1 MAKRFY
7 ILLLIILAHTLA
19 HGQLEITS
27 FFPTSGQEGT
37 RIEIHGTS
45 FQGAR
50 AVRFGN
56 ISALYRIVSDS
67 TIFALVPMHAPSGPI
82 TLIGRE
88 GRAKTSEPFIV
99 HNDPRVPDEVRYKTG
114 YVTVLERPPEF
125 RFALLWGAAIA
136 DIRQPSHETAT
147 VEIAWTELLC
157 RIDGRDILLN
167 HDAGRI
173 RGGLYWRD
181 PWFAQ
186 NNHEPMPEDAL
197 RSKIPNRAVSMRVSQ
212 RPDRIW
218 HFWSASGRALI
229 PPGHLEGCTAR
240 ARVRISTGALLQL
253 GMDYWRDEGSLWGP
267 HEKNNHEAGASNWY
281 FPSSEWQEV
290 TFSDIQGKEPP
301 IGGSH

>member
-1 MAKRFY
+1 MTKCSY
-7 ILLLIILAHTLA
+7 ILLLIFLAHTLA
-19 HGQLEITS
+19 HSQLEITS
-27 FFPTSGQEGT
+27 FFPAAGPEGT

-45 FQGAR
+45 FQETR
-50 AVRFGN
+50 TVRFGN
-56 ISALYRIVSDS
+56 VSALFRIDSDS
-67 TIFALVPMHAPSGPI
+67 TILALVPMHAPSGPI

-88 GRAKTSEPFIV
+88 GRANTSEPFIV
-99 HNDPRVPDEVRYKTG
+99 RNDPRVPDEVRYKTG
-114 YVTVLERPPEF
+114 YVNLVERPPEF

-136 DIRQPSHETAT
+136 DTRIPAHETAT
-147 VEIAWTELLC
+147 VEIAWTGLLC
-157 RIDGRDILLN
+157 RVDGRDIRLN

-186 NNHEPMPEDAL
+186 NKHEPIPADAL
-197 RSKIPNRAVSMRVSQ
+197 LSKLPNQAVSVRVGL

-253 GMDYWRDEGSLWGP
+253 GMDYWRDTDSLWAP
-267 HEKNNHEAGASNWY
+267 HERNNHEAGASHWY
-281 FPSSEWQEV
+281 FSSPEWQEV
-290 TFSDIQGKEPP
+290 IFSDVQEKEPP

>member
-1 MAKRFY
+1 
-7 ILLLIILAHTLA
+7 
-19 HGQLEITS
+19 
-27 FFPTSGQEGT
+27 
-37 RIEIHGTS
+37 
-45 FQGAR
+45 
-50 AVRFGN
+50 
-56 ISALYRIVSDS
+56 
-67 TIFALVPMHAPSGPI
+67 
-82 TLIGRE
+82 
-88 GRAKTSEPFIV
+88 
-99 HNDPRVPDEVRYKTG
+99 
-114 YVTVLERPPEF
+114 
-125 RFALLWGAAIA
+125 
-136 DIRQPSHETAT
+136 
-147 VEIAWTELLC
+147 
-157 RIDGRDILLN
+157 
-167 HDAGRI
+167 
-173 RGGLYWRD
+173 
-181 PWFAQ
+181 
-186 NNHEPMPEDAL
+186 MPEDAL